1 MSPTRRSLR
10 SLLSLRSPV
19 SLRALAALA
28 AGVPML
34 TGCGAAT
41 TSFVK
46 SETTTLGRVVVYRNG
61 VAYFERTARVDDDK
75 LTLAVPAD
83 KVDDFLKSLTVVDA
97 HTGEPTPVSYPTNPT
112 AETTGAGLV
121 DMKIDLP
128 GHRPHEL
135 RLSYVTEAPA
145 WKPSYRV
152 LVDDP
157 KKIDL
162 TGWAIVDNTSG
173 EDWKNVRLGVGAS
186 SAMSFRF
193 DLRSVRLVERET
205 LQSND
210 LFAVAPPTG
219 EATYGGS
226 SPSYPVKLVGNLDDD
241 AIADAKD
248 AETPPPADE
257 SVGHFGSGIARGGG
271 AGEAGRVAGG
281 RGGAPAPAASV
292 APRPSSPPPAHAK
305 ADRRRSSL
313 ATLAGRLQQE
323 KGVVTIEGYAGPGD
337 ADKQGA
343 SQERA
348 NRLRQSLVQ
357 MGIDGSRLVAVGR
370 GEQPGHAGGARVLE
384 SDAQNAPS
392 PQAQGQNGTTA
403 GPPTASLDPIGI
415 SHFESTTSMT
425 VPKGTSAM
433 ISILHAP
440 TEGEVVYLYD
450 PEGTRGNAQF
460 AFRSLRLRNPTDS
473 QLESGPVSVFGE
485 GRFIGEGMAEPIPAH
500 QVAFV
505 PFALDRQVVV
515 DQVGAERDEIAR
527 ILTVSRGVFQTQVQ
541 HIRRTTL
548 LLHNRLPTQVVV
560 YVRHGV
566 PAGYHASKA
575 PTDPEHVSGADLY
588 RVEVDG
594 FGKQEVVLEEATPV
608 TRTADLRSREGLELV
623 RAYLSSAA
631 ATGPLKAQVDELVR
645 TEKEIGEGETRIA
658 TLREQMGE
666 YRQRMDELHAQI
678 VTLRAVRTAGPL
690 MTNLEGKLREI
701 SDKLSK
707 ATIDV
712 VAIEEKLMLSRIK
725 FQDGVADL
733 SLEADGPG
741 ASGKVAITN

>member
-1 MSPTRRSLR
+1 MRKV
-10 SLLSLRSPV
+10 LLSLSV
-19 SLRALAALA
+19 LSLLG
-28 AGVPML
+28 GV
-34 TGCGAAT
+34 GCGGAT
-41 TSFVK
+41 TSYVK
-46 SETTTLGRVVVYRNG
+46 SDTTTLGRIVVYRNG

-83 KVDDFLKSLTVVDA
+83 KVDDFLKSLSVVDA
-97 HTGEPTPVSYPTNPT
+97 RTGEPTPVSYPTTPG
-112 AETTGAGLV
+112 AETTGDGLV

-152 LVDDP
+152 TLDDA

-162 TGWAIVDNTSG
+162 VGWAIVDNTSG

-186 SAMSFRF
+186 SALSFRF

-210 LFAVAPPTG
+210 LFALAPPTG
-219 EATYGGS
+219 QATYGG
-226 SPSYPVKLVGNLDDD
+226 PPVVANKVVGDVTEETMAVLDASKDGSATRFADD
-241 AIADAKD
+241 PISAGGLAG
-248 AETPPPADE
+248 
-257 SVGHFGSGIARGGG
+257 VGG
-271 AGEAGRVAGG
+271 AA
-281 RGGAPAPAASV
+281 APAASV
-292 APRPSSPPPAHAK
+292 AARKNAPPPPASRPRPDPIA
-305 ADRRRSSL
+305 AI
-313 ATLAGRLQQE
+313 AGRLQRE

-337 ADKQGA
+337 ADKQAA
-343 SQERA
+343 SLDRA
-348 NRLRQSLVQ
+348 NKLRETLVSH
-357 MGIDGSRLVAVGR
+357 GIDGSRLVAVGK
-370 GEQPGHAGGARVLE
+370 GEQAGRAGGARILE
-384 SDAQNAPS
+384 AEGQTGAATNAAGGDAA
-392 PQAQGQNGTTA
+392 TA
-403 GPPTASLDPIGI
+403 AGLDPIGT
-415 SHFESTTSMT
+415 SHFESGQAMT

-433 ISILHAP
+433 ISILHTP

-450 PEGTRGNAQF
+450 PESARGNTQF

-505 PFALDRQVVV
+505 PFALDRQLVV
-515 DQVGAERDEIAR
+515 DHVGNERDEIAR
-527 ILTVSRGVFQTQVQ
+527 IMTVSRGVFQTQVQ
-541 HIRRTTL
+541 HIKRTTL
-548 LLHNRLPTQVVV
+548 LVHNRLPTKAVV
-560 YVRHGV
+560 YIRHSV

-594 FGKQEVVLEEATPV
+594 FGKQEVVLEESTPIY
-608 TRTADLRSREGLELV
+608 RTADIRSAEGMELV
-623 RAYLSSAA
+623 RVYLSSAA
-631 ATGPLKAQVDELVR
+631 VSGPLKAQVDDLVR
-645 TEKEIGEGETRIA
+645 TEKEIGEGQTRIG

-690 MTNLEGKLREI
+690 MTSLEKKLQEI

-712 VAIEEKLMLSRIK
+712 VALEEKLMLARIK

-733 SLEADGPG
+733 SLETDAATG
-741 ASGKVAITN
+741 ATKVAVQ

>member
-1 MSPTRRSLR
+1 MRKALVRSAQMAG
-10 SLLSLRSPV
+10 SLVALS
-19 SLRALAALA
+19 SL
-28 AGVPML
+28 V
-34 TGCGAAT
+34 GCGGAT
-41 TSFVK
+41 TSYVK
-46 SETTTLGRVVVYRNG
+46 ADTTTLGRIVVYRNG

-83 KVDDFLKSLTVVDA
+83 KVDDFLKSLSVVDA
-97 HTGEPTPVSYPTNPT
+97 RTGEPTPVSYPTTPG
-112 AETTGAGLV
+112 AETTGDGLV

-152 LVDDP
+152 TVDDG

-162 TGWAIVDNTSG
+162 VGWAIVDNTSG

-186 SAMSFRF
+186 SALSFRF

-219 EATYGGS
+219 EAAYAEGAEAVVTKKVLGDVNDESLQKDEDHDGVAFADE
-226 SPSYPVKLVGNLDDD
+226 PIVAGALGGNL
-241 AIADAKD
+241 APRSAA
-248 AETPPPADE
+248 PAP
-257 SVGHFGSGIARGGG
+257 SATAAGQGFGRGGG
-271 AGEAGRVAGG
+271 
-281 RGGAPAPAASV
+281 GGAPPPPQKAAK
-292 APRPSSPPPAHAK
+292 PRPDPVA
-305 ADRRRSSL
+305 SL
-313 ATLAGRLQQE
+313 AHRLQAE
-323 KGVVTIEGYAGPGD
+323 KGIITIEGYAGPSD
-337 ADKQGA
+337 SDKQGA
-343 SQERA
+343 SLERA
-348 NRLRQSLVQ
+348 NKLRERLVQ
-357 MGIDGSRLVAVGR
+357 QGVDATRLVAVGR

-384 SDAQNAPS
+384 TDAKNDTAAAQAASTPVNA
-392 PQAQGQNGTTA
+392 AA
-403 GPPTASLDPIGI
+403 LDPIGT
-415 SHFESTTSMT
+415 SHFESGQAMT

-433 ISILHAP
+433 ISILHTP

-450 PEGTRGNAQF
+450 PESVRGNTQF

-485 GRFIGEGMAEPIPAH
+485 GRFIGEGMAEAIPAH
-500 QVAFV
+500 SVAFV

-515 DQVGAERDEIAR
+515 DHVGNERDEIAK
-527 ILTVSRGVFQTQVQ
+527 IITVSRGVFSTQVQ
-541 HIRRTTL
+541 HIKRTTL
-548 LLHNRLPTQVVV
+548 LIHNRLPTRAVV
-560 YVRHGV
+560 YIRHSV

-594 FGKQEVVLEEATPV
+594 LGKQEVVLEESTPV
-608 TRTADLRSREGLELV
+608 YRTADIRSAEGLELV
-623 RAYLSSAA
+623 RAYLSSAVVS
-631 ATGPLKAQVDELVR
+631 GPLKSQVDDLVR
-645 TEKEIGEGETRIA
+645 TEKQIGEGEQRIA

-666 YRQRMDELHAQI
+666 YRQRMDELHVQI
-678 VTLRAVRTAGPL
+678 VTLRAVRTGGPL
-690 MTNLEGKLREI
+690 MASLEKKLQEV

-712 VAIEEKLMLSRIK
+712 VALEETLMLARIK

-733 SLEADGPG
+733 SLESDAAPG
-741 ASGKVAITN
+741 KAQVASTAK